1 MSNRIY
7 YAAILAIAALAGL
20 VFYVHPGSV
29 PVYAA
34 SYKGGVEKG
43 SAALVRKVEAKKVC
57 MINDQYLERDQ
68 IPIEVDG
75 KTYYGCCP
83 MCKARLKNDPST
95 RYAVDPVSGK
105 KVDKALAVI
114 GVTPDGTAYY
124 FENEGNLER
133 FSLTL
138 KRMH

>member
-1 MSNRIY
+1 MSNPIS
-7 YAAILAIAALAGL
+7 YAAILAMAALAG
-20 VFYVHPGSV
+20 VAFYVHPGPV

-34 SYKGGVEKG
+34 SYKGGAVKG
-43 SAALVRKVEAKKVC
+43 SAALLRKVDAKKVC

-68 IPIEVDG
+68 IPVEVDG

-83 MCKARLKNDPST
+83 MCKARLKNDPAT
-95 RYAVDPVSGK
+95 RYAIDPVSGK

-114 GVTPDGTAYY
+114 GVTADGTAYY
-124 FENEGNLER
+124 FENESNLER